1 MATVKSL
8 YDLIKKEHAE
18 GKAKSLWASNRW
30 CLWSRCISNHQSG
43 TCFIC
48 GKEREWLIS
57 KLKPLILVVRVK
69 GMKKIDDKKIKG
81 ISIELDRSTKLNEL
95 DDTINEFREKTDNKH
110 EIDVRIDIMN
120 STLHMKRLKKP
131 HLKLATKDG
140 KKIDQKDDILVK
152 HIDDKD

>member
-1 MATVKSL
+1 M
-8 YDLIKKEHAE
+8 
-18 GKAKSLWASNRW
+18 
-30 CLWSRCISNHQSG
+30 
-43 TCFIC
+43 
-48 GKEREWLIS
+48 
-57 KLKPLILVVRVK
+57 KPLTLIVRVK

-95 DDTINEFREKTDNKH
+95 DDTINEFKEKTDDKH
-110 EIDVRIDIMN
+110 ELDVRIDILN

-140 KKIDQKDDILVK
+140 KKIKQKDEILVK

>member
-1 MATVKSL
+1 
-8 YDLIKKEHAE
+8 
-18 GKAKSLWASNRW
+18 
-30 CLWSRCISNHQSG
+30 
-43 TCFIC
+43 
-48 GKEREWLIS
+48 
-57 KLKPLILVVRVK
+57 
-69 GMKKIDDKKIKG
+69 MKKIDDKKIKG

-140 KKIDQKDDILVK
+140 EIVKTSEEIDIKVKDD
-152 HIDDKD
+152 

>member
-1 MATVKSL
+1 
-8 YDLIKKEHAE
+8 
-18 GKAKSLWASNRW
+18 
-30 CLWSRCISNHQSG
+30 
-43 TCFIC
+43 
-48 GKEREWLIS
+48 
-57 KLKPLILVVRVK
+57 
-69 GMKKIDDKKIKG
+69 MKKIDDKKIKG

-95 DDTINEFREKTDNKH
+95 DDTINDFKKNTDDKH

-140 KKIDQKDDILVK
+140 KKINQNDEILVK

>member
-1 MATVKSL
+1 
-8 YDLIKKEHAE
+8 
-18 GKAKSLWASNRW
+18 
-30 CLWSRCISNHQSG
+30 
-43 TCFIC
+43 
-48 GKEREWLIS
+48 
-57 KLKPLILVVRVK
+57 
-69 GMKKIDDKKIKG
+69 MKKIDDKKIKG

-95 DDTINEFREKTDNKH
+95 DDTIDDFKKNTDDKH

-140 KKIDQKDDILVK
+140 KKINQNDEILVK